1 MVSGIASPLD
11 LEVSAKAKSKR
22 VLFVEDDTRR
32 LHEVTERLKKRRD
45 MEIVFASGIEAAIN
59 QLNKEAFDVVISGM
73 RVPSA
78 AALFQKVK
86 DRHPDLA
93 RITLSNQGEAIF
105 SALPVSH
112 QILSSPYD
120 IEHLLNVIERAC
132 RLRAL
137 LSDQSLRK
145 SIGNIDKLPSPSTLY
160 YELMNSIASPE
171 ASPLR
176 VARIIEQ
183 DPSMTAKILQMV
195 NSAYFASTRHIG
207 RIDHAVIYL
216 GMDLIKNLALTAQV
230 FGSFTKLSKNSR
242 ISFEHEQR
250 HAVLVAKVAS
260 RLLPDPEYTSCA
272 FTAGLL
278 HDLGNLILAV
288 SVPDAFAAVT
298 EAGKNSN
305 RPLYQVEFEMLGV
318 THAQAG
324 AYLLG
329 LWGLPYPIVEA
340 VAYHHSPDLAGERV
354 FDVPTATSLADK
366 LIDREMGH
374 DVEIDADHLERLGVA
389 SKLPRW
395 TAIAREEVESRQNR
409 N

>member
-1 MVSGIASPLD
+1 MVSSTVPRNEIEPTAS
-11 LEVSAKAKSKR
+11 VNSRR
-22 VLFVEDDTRR
+22 VLFVAEAQGR
-32 LHEVTERLKKRRD
+32 LTEITERLKQRHD
-45 MEIVFASGIEAAIN
+45 MEVAFASGPDSAIHELDN
-59 QLNKEAFDVVISGM
+59 SPFDVVVSGM
-73 RVPSA
+73 RVTKS

-86 DRHPDLA
+86 DKHPDIV
-93 RITLSNQGEAIF
+93 RITITIQGESIF

-112 QILSSPYD
+112 QVLSSPCD

-137 LSDQSLRK
+137 LSDESLRK
-145 SIGNIDKLPSPSTLY
+145 SIGGIEKLPSPPTIY
-160 YELMNSIASPE
+160 YKLMNSIARPD

-176 VARIIEQ
+176 VAHIIEQ
-183 DPSMTAKILQMV
+183 DPSMTAKILQLV

-216 GMDLIKNLALTAQV
+216 GMDLIKNLTLTAQV
-230 FGSFTKLSKNSR
+230 FGSLTKVSRNSG
-242 ISFEHEQR
+242 ISFEQEQR

-260 RLLPDPEYTSCA
+260 QLLPDPEYASCA

-278 HDLGNLILAV
+278 HDIGNSILSLSTPRAFSAV
-288 SVPDAFAAVT
+288 VET
-298 EAGKNSN
+298 GKISK
-305 RPLYQVEFEMLGV
+305 RPIYQIEFEMLGV

-354 FDVPTATSLADK
+354 FDVLTAISLADK
-366 LIDREMGH
+366 LVDREMGIP
-374 DVEIDADHLERLGVA
+374 VEIDVDHLERLGVA
-389 SKLPRW
+389 AKLPRW
-395 TAIAREEVESRQNR
+395 TAIAREEIDSRTTR
-409 N
+409 